1 MEASEIG
8 APPYKTKDMKFEDIK
23 VGDTVIISSP
33 WNKTIGEVVK
43 VTKTTFCTE
52 KARFRR
58 DDGRLWGTSRDYCT
72 RYAKKATEEE
82 IRELR
87 IEATRQKLYFK
98 VKGLLEH
105 HYPSLEDLKEIHS
118 ILNKYVEQNQNNNEG
133 K

>member
-1 MEASEIG
+1 
-8 APPYKTKDMKFEDIK
+8 MKFEDVK

-33 WNKTIGEVVK
+33 WEKTIGKVIK

-52 KARFRR
+52 TYRFRK
-58 DDGRLWGTSRDYCT
+58 DDGSLWGTGRGFCT
-72 RYAKKATEEE
+72 RYATNATEEE

-87 IEATRQKLYFK
+87 IEITRQKYYFK

>member
-1 MEASEIG
+1 
-8 APPYKTKDMKFEDIK
+8 MKFEDVK

-33 WNKTIGEVVK
+33 WEKTIDEVVK

-72 RYAKKATEEE
+72 RYAKKATEDD
-82 IRELR
+82 IQELR
-87 IEATRQKLYFK
+87 NEITRQKYYFQ
-98 VKGLLEH
+98 VKGVLEH
-105 HYPSLEDLKEIHS
+105 HYPSLEDLKEIRS
-118 ILNKYVEQNQNNNEG
+118 ILKKYVKQNQNNNQG

>member
-1 MEASEIG
+1 M
-8 APPYKTKDMKFEDIK
+8 PPYKTNDMKFEDVK
-23 VGDTVIISSP
+23 VGDNIIISSP
-33 WNKTIGEVVK
+33 WVKTIDKVVK
-43 VTKTTFCTE
+43 VTKTTFCTK

-58 DDGRLWGTSRDYCT
+58 DDGRLWGTSSYYGT

-82 IRELR
+82 IQELR
-87 IEATRQKLYFK
+87 SEVTRQKYYFK

>member
-1 MEASEIG
+1 
-8 APPYKTKDMKFEDIK
+8 MKFEDVK
-23 VGDTVIISSP
+23 VGDTIIISSL
-33 WNKTIGEVVK
+33 WDEKTIDKVVK
-43 VTKTTFCTE
+43 VTRTTFCTAT
-52 KARFRR
+52 ARFRR
-58 DDGRLWGTSRDYCT
+58 DDGSLWGISRKYCT

-82 IRELR
+82 LQELR
-87 IEATRQKLYFK
+87 IEVTRQKYYFK

>member
-1 MEASEIG
+1 
-8 APPYKTKDMKFEDIK
+8 MKFEDVK

-33 WNKTIGEVVK
+33 WEKTIGNVVK

-52 KARFRR
+52 TARFRR
-58 DDGRLWGTSRDYCT
+58 DDGRLWGTSSAYCT

-82 IRELR
+82 IQEV
-87 IEATRQKLYFK
+87 TRQKYYFK

>member
-1 MEASEIG
+1 
-8 APPYKTKDMKFEDIK
+8 MKFEDVK
-23 VGDTVIISSP
+23 VGDIIIISSP
-33 WNKTIGEVVK
+33 WEKTIDKVVK

-52 KARFRR
+52 TARFRR
-58 DDGRLWGTSRDYCT
+58 DDGWLWGTSSAYYT

-82 IRELR
+82 IRDV
-87 IEATRQKLYFK
+87 TRQKYYFK

>member
-1 MEASEIG
+1 
-8 APPYKTKDMKFEDIK
+8 MKFEDVK
-23 VGDTVIISSP
+23 VGVTVIISSP
-33 WNKTIGEVVK
+33 REKTIGKVVK

-52 KARFRR
+52 TARFRR
-58 DDGRLWGTSRDYCT
+58 DDGRLWGARWDYYT

-82 IRELR
+82 IREV
-87 IEATRQKLYFK
+87 TRQKYYFK

-105 HYPSLEDLKEIHS
+105 HYPTLEDLKEIHS

>member
-1 MEASEIG
+1 
-8 APPYKTKDMKFEDIK
+8 MKFEDVK
-23 VGDTVIISSP
+23 VGDTIIISSP
-33 WNKTIGEVVK
+33 WEKKIDKVVK

-52 KARFRR
+52 TARFRR
-58 DDGRLWGTSRDYCT
+58 DDGRLWGTSSYYCT

-82 IRELR
+82 IQEMR
-87 IEATRQKLYFK
+87 IEVSRQKYYFK

>member
-1 MEASEIG
+1 
-8 APPYKTKDMKFEDIK
+8 MKFEDVK

-33 WNKTIGEVVK
+33 WEKTIGKVVK

-52 KARFRR
+52 TARFRR
-58 DDGRLWGTSRDYCT
+58 DDGRLWGARWDYYT

-82 IRELR
+82 IREV
-87 IEATRQKLYFK
+87 TRQKYYFK

>member
-1 MEASEIG
+1 
-8 APPYKTKDMKFEDIK
+8 MKFEDVK

-33 WNKTIGEVVK
+33 WEKTIGKVVK

-52 KARFRR
+52 TARFRR
-58 DDGRLWGTSRDYCT
+58 DDGRLWGASWDYYT

-82 IRELR
+82 IQEV
-87 IEATRQKLYFK
+87 TRQKYYFK

>member
-1 MEASEIG
+1 M
-8 APPYKTKDMKFEDIK
+8 PPYKTNDMKFEDVK

-33 WNKTIGEVVK
+33 WEKAIGRVIK
-43 VTKTTFCTE
+43 VTKTTFCT
-52 KARFRR
+52 KTGRFRR
-58 DDGRLWGTSRDYCT
+58 DDGSLWGISRKYCT

-82 IRELR
+82 IQEMR
-87 IEATRQKLYFK
+87 IEVSRQKYYFK